1 MASTQ
6 KPRPSR
12 GSGGSFWITR
22 QAIEALLAN
31 KATATQI
38 CAYLILARFTDE
50 SGQFSTA
57 GMQAVYKGIGIGQD
71 VAKRAVEAL
80 CKMRMPGTGKAK
92 SGAMLVY
99 PAEAWAASRGQDL
112 PHGPSDK
119 SMVRWVLDT
128 FMADSDDRVW
138 MANELVDGIGSFTKP
153 MQRLKRSGDVAARI
167 LLLAYRE
174 QDLERFG
181 GINPASMFYD
191 QYAMERIVRDL
202 HGGYDLWHG
211 EHENPTAYQSCSF
224 PTLGITDWPEDKER
238 KSEMVSSWF
247 RAMAALDSAGF
258 IYQVVSVLDREQNH
272 PEAQVIFELHAKTR
286 HGYKPKG
293 EGGLSGPT
301 AKLAGL
307 LGKPVTDSMGRFY
320 DKYAAVVPAGTE
332 THIIGIWRLRFR
344 VSNPKNHGVRG
355 AWARIHRSQQEAMD
369 WLKDVAEQYNLSEQ
383 MGLEQPATE
392 QAGTDEDWL
401 DNAPDEPIDT
411 VFH

>member
-1 MASTQ
+1 MASTP
-6 KPRPSR
+6 KPKPSR

-71 VAKRAVEAL
+71 MAKRAVEAL
-80 CKMRMPGTGKAK
+80 CKMHMPRIGKAK

-99 PAEAWAASRGQDL
+99 PAETWAASKGQDL
-112 PHGPSDK
+112 PHGPSEMSK
-119 SMVRWVLDT
+119 VRWVMDT
-128 FMADSDDRVW
+128 FMTEPDDRVW
-138 MANELVDGIGSFTKP
+138 MANELVDGIGSFTQP
-153 MQRLKRSGDVAARI
+153 MRRLKQSGDVAARI

-181 GINPASMFYD
+181 GINPATMFYD
-191 QYAMERIVRDL
+191 KYDMEQIYRNL
-202 HGGYDLWHG
+202 QGGYDLWHG
-211 EHENPTAYQSCSF
+211 GHEHGHVYRSCSM
-224 PTLGITDWPEDKER
+224 PTLGITEWPDDEEKKQDLING
-238 KSEMVSSWF
+238 WF
-247 RAMAALDSAGF
+247 RAMKALESRGF
-258 IYQVVSVLDREQNH
+258 IYQVVSVLDREQHH
-272 PEAQVIFELHAKTR
+272 PEAQVILELHAKTL

-301 AKLAGL
+301 AKLSGL
-307 LGKPVTDSMGRFY
+307 WDKPVTDSMGRFY
-320 DKYAAVVPAGTE
+320 GKYAAVVPAGME

-344 VSNPKNHGVRG
+344 VSNPKNRGVRG

-369 WLKDVAEQYNLSEQ
+369 WLKDVAEQTGRSEE
-383 MGLEQPATE
+383 MGFEKPATE
-392 QAGTDEDWL
+392 QAGTDEDWPN
-401 DNAPDEPIDT
+401 DAPDEPIDT